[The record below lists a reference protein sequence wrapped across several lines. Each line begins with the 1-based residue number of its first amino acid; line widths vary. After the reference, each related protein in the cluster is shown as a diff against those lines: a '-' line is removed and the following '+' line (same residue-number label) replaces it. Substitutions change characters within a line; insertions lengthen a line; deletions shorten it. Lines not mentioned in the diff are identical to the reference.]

1 MMLRT
6 LFLLFVLS
14 VFARA
19 QSLDEIITYTLDN
32 HNSLRAIEQKLSSFD
47 ETLSLTQKFQN
58 PELSLSVG
66 DIQFKDVTNRSIE
79 PMQYQSI
86 NLKQKIPYFGKRDA
100 AYSNVLANKE
110 IVFASLQEAKVA
122 LVKEIKLSAY
132 TIWEYEQKLLLVDES
147 MELVKKNIELSNIY
161 VSNAGEGW
169 HMEMSSLELEHSE
182 LKIKK
187 HSLQSELRQLYA
199 RLSYLSAME
208 VNSLDVSVS
217 MKEPLSLESYL
228 QELPNNKTYLKK
240 AAQIEEKNSFAKV
253 KELDANIDPF
263 ISIGYFQRESFED
276 YVSVSVGAA
285 LPVYGS
291 ESLNAQKAR
300 KEVLEATNVRED
312 FSESLKAAIIQEYAK
327 LTNAYEIYKIITNE
341 SLVEIEH
348 MLELADAS
356 VKNGQTLV
364 LYTKLLQKRVAL
376 HEKQRVAE
384 ASFQRAQTNLE
395 ALRGEIQ

>member
-1 MMLRT
+1 
-6 LFLLFVLS
+6 
-14 VFARA
+14 
-19 QSLDEIITYTLDN
+19 
-32 HNSLRAIEQKLSSFD
+32 
-47 ETLSLTQKFQN
+47 
-58 PELSLSVG
+58 
-66 DIQFKDVTNRSIE
+66 
-79 PMQYQSI
+79 
-86 NLKQKIPYFGKRDA
+86 
-100 AYSNVLANKE
+100 
-110 IVFASLQEAKVA
+110 
-122 LVKEIKLSAY
+122 
-132 TIWEYEQKLLLVDES
+132 
-147 MELVKKNIELSNIY
+147 
-161 VSNAGEGW
+161 
-169 HMEMSSLELEHSE
+169 
-182 LKIKK
+182 
-187 HSLQSELRQLYA
+187 
-199 RLSYLSAME
+199 ME
-208 VNSLDVSVS
+208 VTSLDVSVS

-263 ISIGYFQRESFED
+263 VSIGYFQRESFED

-300 KEVLEATNVRED
+300 KEVLEATSVRED